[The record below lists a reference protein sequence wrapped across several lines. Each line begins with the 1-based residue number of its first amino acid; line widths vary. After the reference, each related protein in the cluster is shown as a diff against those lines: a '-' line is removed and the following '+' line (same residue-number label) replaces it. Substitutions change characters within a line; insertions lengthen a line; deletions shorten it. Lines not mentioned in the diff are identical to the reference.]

1 MYIDGEKKTGSIAAV
16 GRNLSRRAQ
25 NFASDESG
33 LITFFVLFLFVI
45 MLAVGGIGIDVM
57 RYERDRARLQYTM
70 DRAVLAAADLDQ
82 SLEPEAVVREYL
94 QKADL
99 LQYLNSVT
107 VTEGLGFRNVRA
119 TAESEFPTQF
129 MHLTGVD
136 TLSAPAASTAEESIG
151 GVEIS
156 LVLDVSGS
164 MNSNSRLSN
173 LKVAAHDF
181 VDQMVDNTEDGKLSI
196 SIIPYATQV
205 SVTDN
210 MMDEFNVSG
219 ENAHSNCI
227 NFQSNDFDSTSLNA
241 NASRPRTLH
250 FDTFT
255 SAGSSRSDGRPYGDL
270 VKFPVCEADDRR
282 EILPLQKDRTT
293 LKNFITAL
301 TARGNTSI
309 DVGMKW
315 GTALLDHSMNGVVT
329 NLITD
334 GDIPND
340 FALRPHRYSDGETL
354 KVIVLMT
361 DGQNTSQ
368 YYLRDQYRQGNSNI
382 WWNAEEEKYSVY
394 RPSTNRYYWP
404 HDSSW
409 QDHPYGNG
417 TTTEWECTGTIYYGN
432 CYYGSWVQETVE
444 EPGTAER
451 LAYPQLWEQTSLQYN
466 LSRHYYPWMNDSDAR
481 DEWYYGVRSYVGSS
495 TKDNRTQE
503 ICDAAKA
510 QNVIVYTIGFEAPS
524 RGLSVLKACAS
535 SDSHF
540 YDVDGL
546 EISDAFASIASSIR
560 KLRLTQ

>member
-1 MYIDGEKKTGSIAAV
+1 MFTDGEKKTRPTRAT
-16 GRNLSRRAQ
+16 RRDLSRRAQ
-25 NFASDESG
+25 RFVSDESG
-33 LITFFVLFLFVI
+33 VIAVFVLFLFVI

-57 RYERDRARLQYTM
+57 RYERDRAKLQYTM

-94 QKADL
+94 EKANL
-99 LQYLNSVT
+99 LQYLTSVT
-107 VTEGLGFRNVRA
+107 VSEGLGYRNVKA

-129 MHLTGVD
+129 MHMTGVD

-164 MNSNSRLSN
+164 MNSNSRLTN
-173 LKVAAHDF
+173 LKVAARDF

-219 ENAHSNCI
+219 ENAQSNCI
-227 NFQSNDFDSTSLNA
+227 NFTSTDFSSTTLDPTT
-241 NASRPRTLH
+241 SRPRTSH

-270 VKFPVCEADDRR
+270 VKFPVCESDSRR
-282 EILPLQKDRTT
+282 EILPLQKDRDT

-315 GTALLDHSMNGVVT
+315 GTALLDYSMNGAVT
-329 NLITD
+329 NLIAD

-340 FALRPHRYSDGETL
+340 FSQRPHNYSDGETL

-368 YYLRDQYRQGNSNI
+368 YYLRDQYRQGDSNI
-382 WWNAEEEKYSVY
+382 WWNSQEEKYSVY

-404 HDSSW
+404 HKNSW
-409 QDHPYGNG
+409 EDHPYGNG
-417 TTTEWECTGTIYYGN
+417 TTTEWECTGTVYYGN

-444 EPGTAER
+444 EPGSAER
-451 LAYPQLWEQTSLQYN
+451 LTYPQLWEQTSLQYN
-466 LSRHYYPWMNDSDAR
+466 LSKHYYPWMNDSQAR

-495 TKDNRTQE
+495 TKNTRTQA

-524 RGLSVLKACAS
+524 SGLAVLKNCAS

>member
-1 MYIDGEKKTGSIAAV
+1 MLYDGDKKTGPIGVA
-16 GRNLSRRAQ
+16 GRILSRRAKR
-25 NFASDESG
+25 FASDESG
-33 LITFFVLFLFVI
+33 VIAVFVLFLFVV

-82 SLEPEAVVREYL
+82 TLDPEAVVREYL

-99 LQYLNSVT
+99 LQYLTSVT
-107 VTEGLGFRNVRA
+107 VSEGLGFRNVKA
-119 TAESEFPTQF
+119 TANSEFPTQF
-129 MHLTGVD
+129 MHMTGVD

-173 LKVAAHDF
+173 LKVAARDF

-205 SVTDN
+205 SVSDN

-219 ENAHSNCI
+219 ENPHSNCI
-227 NFQSNDFDSTSLNA
+227 NFQSNDFDSTTLVA
-241 NASRPRTLH
+241 TASRPRTLH

-282 EILPLQKDRTT
+282 EILPLQKDRDT

-315 GTALLDHSMNGVVT
+315 GTALLDHSLNGVVT
-329 NLITD
+329 NLISD

-361 DGQNTSQ
+361 DGENTSQ
-368 YYLRDQYRQGNSNI
+368 YYLRDQYRQGASNI
-382 WWNAEEEKYSVY
+382 WWNAQEKRYSVY
-394 RPSTNRYYWP
+394 HPGNNRYYWP
-404 HDSSW
+404 HNRTW
-409 QDHPYGNG
+409 QDHAYGNG
-417 TTTEWECTGTIYYGN
+417 TTTQTRCTGTLYYGN
-432 CYYGSWVQETVE
+432 CYYGSWVTETVT
-444 EPGTAER
+444 EPGSAVR
-451 LAYPQLWEQTSLQYN
+451 LSYPELWSQTSMQYN
-466 LSRHYYPWMNDSDAR
+466 LSRHYYPWMNDYTAR

-495 TKDNRTQE
+495 TKDNRTQD

-524 RGLSVLKACAS
+524 RGLAVLKNCAS
-535 SDSHF
+535 SASHF

>member
-1 MYIDGEKKTGSIAAV
+1 MFTDAGKKAGP
-16 GRNLSRRAQ
+16 LSVASRTLSHRAQ
-25 NFASDESG
+25 RFAADESG
-33 LITFFVLFLFVI
+33 VIAIFVLFLFVI

-57 RYERDRARLQYTM
+57 RYERDRAKLQYTM

-94 QKADL
+94 EKADL
-99 LQYLNSVT
+99 LQFLTSVT
-107 VTEGLGFRNVRA
+107 VSEGLGFRNVKA

-129 MHLTGVD
+129 MHMTGVD

-156 LVLDVSGS
+156 MVLDVSGS
-164 MNSNSRLSN
+164 MNSNNRLPN
-173 LKVAAHDF
+173 LKVAARDF

-205 SVTDN
+205 SIPDN
-210 MMDEFNVSG
+210 LMAEFNATG
-219 ENAHSNCI
+219 ENAHSNCL
-227 NFQSNDFDSTSLNA
+227 NFRSSDFSTTTLNE
-241 NASRPRTLH
+241 NAAHPRTMH

-255 SAGSSRSDGRPYGDL
+255 SSGSSRSDGRPYGDL
-270 VKFPVCEADDRR
+270 VKFPVCEADSRR
-282 EILPLQKDRTT
+282 EIMLLQKDRDT

-315 GTALLDHSMNGVVT
+315 GTAFLDHSMNDVVT
-329 NLITD
+329 NLIAN

-340 FALRPHRYSDGETL
+340 FSARPHQYSDGETL

-368 YYLRDQYRQGNSNI
+368 YYLRDQYRQGDSNI

-394 RPSTNRYYWP
+394 RPATNRYYWP
-404 HDSSW
+404 HNREW
-409 QDHPYGNG
+409 EDHPYGNG
-417 TTTEWECTGTIYYGN
+417 TYTETRCTGTLYYGN
-432 CYYGSWVQETVE
+432 CYYGSWVTETIT
-444 EPGTAER
+444 EPGSAER
-451 LAYPQLWEQTSLQYN
+451 LTYPQLWEQTSLQYN
-466 LSRHYYPWMNDSDAR
+466 LSKHYYPWMNDSQAR

-495 TKDNRTQE
+495 TKNTRTQA

-524 RGLSVLKACAS
+524 GGLSVLKNCAS